1 MGNDFFQSQQEIE
14 QSTDDNPPMGIGQ
27 RCFIS
32 NAIIDKN
39 VKIGDDVRIAGGD
52 HLEDG
57 EYDHYHVVD
66 GIVII
71 PKGEVIEDGT
81 KI

>member
-1 MGNDFFQSQQEIE
+1 MGNDFFQSHEE
-14 QSTDDNPPMGIGQ
+14 LEDDNSNEPPMAIGQ

-39 VKIGDDVRIAGGD
+39 CKIGNDVRIAGGD

-57 EYDHYHVVD
+57 DYGEYHVVD
-66 GIVII
+66 GIVIVPKNSVI
-71 PKGEVIEDGT
+71 PEGT